1 MKKVLLF
8 VAFALMLA
16 VPSAQAETVVNLIA
30 DGRDTQEEVG
40 EVSISNDADNLY
52 VTFTIDSGAWEMTET
67 HLGID
72 GGIIKNRS
80 GNPKVGKFTLGAGGE
95 PGGVDHDPAVTTHT
109 YTIPLT
115 ALGSP
120 ANGDVI
126 DIAAHTAIE
135 YVEVIDADDGYPDQ
149 PLVDDILHEET
160 AWGEGEPFNANSK
173 KNWAMFIEYT
183 VVIPE

>member
-30 DGRDTQEEVG
+30 DVRDTQEEVG
-40 EVSISNDADNLY
+40 EVSISNDTDNLY
-52 VTFTIDSGAWEMTET
+52 VTFTIDSGEWQMTET
-67 HLGID
+67 HIGIE
-72 GGIIKNRS
+72 GGIITNRS
-80 GNPKVGKFTLGAGGE
+80 GNPKVGKFTLGEDGE
-95 PGGVDHDPAVTTHT
+95 PGGVDHDPAVRTYT
-109 YTIPLT
+109 YTIPLS

-120 ANGDVI
+120 GDGAVI

-135 YVEVIDADDGYPDQ
+135 YVQVIDADDGYPDL

-160 AWGEGEPFNANSK
+160 AWGEGVPFNDNSK
-173 KNWAMFIEYT
+173 KNWAMSIEYT
-183 VVIPE
+183 VVIP